1 MGHMVV
7 LLLIF
12 LGNSIMF
19 SIGDAP
25 IYITN
30 NSTHGFPF
38 LHNPDQHL
46 LFVVFL
52 ITAILTGV
60 R

>member
-1 MGHMVV
+1 MDHMVV

-19 SIGDAP
+19 PIVDAP
-25 IYITN
+25 IYIAN
-30 NSTHGFPF
+30 NSTQGFPF

-46 LFVVFL
+46 VVVVFL
-52 ITAILTGV
+52 IIAILTGV